1 MGIGIGIG
9 AEIFFSETETFFFF
23 FQNFSNFFHVFL
35 LARGILISKNLKLN
49 TDLQNLFK
57 NLENLAA
64 NLV

>member
-23 FQNFSNFFHVFL
+23 FQNFSIFFYVFL